1 MLTALF
7 YYGAFYLVTKFTPGA
22 KLENGEFNPFI
33 FLPALGILVGL
44 MDGLV
49 SLIFTRNIFSFIF
62 SPFVYLI
69 LTAFSWVIA
78 KLLPWTRN
86 AEGVP
91 TENGFLIVAILLTVV
106 VSSSFPRR

>member
-7 YYGAFYLVTKFTPGA
+7 YYGGFYLVTKFIPGA

-33 FLPALGILVGL
+33 LLPVLGILVGL
-44 MDGLV
+44 LDGFV
-49 SLIFTRNIFSFIF
+49 SVIFTRNIFSLIA
-62 SPFVYLI
+62 SPFIYLT
-69 LTAFSWVIA
+69 LTALSWVIA

-106 VSSSFPRR
+106 VSSSLTRK

>member
-7 YYGAFYLVTKFTPGA
+7 YYGAFYLVSKFMPGVR
-22 KLENGEFNPFI
+22 LENGEFNTMI

-44 MDGLV
+44 LDGLV
-49 SLIFTRNIFSFIF
+49 SLIFTRNIFSFIV
-62 SPFVYLI
+62 SPFIYLT
-69 LTAFSWVIA
+69 LTALSWVIA

-91 TENGFLIVAILLTVV
+91 TENGFLIVAILLTLV
-106 VSSSFPRR
+106 VSSSLPRK